1 MTYSSG
7 SLIQATDY
15 NGFAT
20 SVNGVWNTLYGQT
33 SIGAV
38 STGATVSATQWA
50 TLFTSITQTAAHQGT
65 SITALTNPSAGNLIS
80 YVAALSGD
88 ITAITTVANEY
99 NAVSSGAQFTGWTG
113 TASKTSATG
122 SGGASWTITFTNTI
136 TFPSAAAA
144 SFFFNAGG
152 TVKLQLSKTSTGTV
166 ADTEWNNF
174 VNNVCGTI
182 ILSSTGASKTING
195 QTLTGTTLVGGTG
208 TPTILATG
216 TGFAQLTT
224 TPTAIYKQFDSGAA
238 YSSNFLQVNA
248 SIAGAALVLTTIW
261 FDGGDNNPGSTA
273 QISGGSATSGIS
285 FGTAPTSI
293 VTYFPPE
300 TTNLTNVWGTPTVVA
315 SVA

>member
-1 MTYSSG
+1 MTYSTG
-7 SLIQATDY
+7 GVIQATDF
-15 NGFAT
+15 NVLQAST
-20 SVNGVWNTLYGQT
+20 NTVWNAGYGQAAVP
-33 SIGAV
+33 SVSVGAPV
-38 STGATVSATQWA
+38 TAAAWA
-50 TLFTSITQTAAHQGT
+50 TLNSSVASMAAHQGT
-65 SITALTNPSAGNLIS
+65 TITSRTNPVVGQTISVLPNLPAD
-80 YVAALSGD
+80 VAACV
-88 ITAITTVANEY
+88 TNEF
-99 NAVSSGAQFTGWTG
+99 NAATQGTQFTGWTG
-113 TASKTSATG
+113 TASKTSSTG
-122 SGGASWTITFTNTI
+122 AGGASWTITFTNTM

-152 TVKLQLSKTSTGTV
+152 TVNLQFSKTSTGTV

-208 TPTILATG
+208 SPTILATG

-248 SIAGAALVLTTIW
+248 SIAGAALILTTIW

-293 VTYFPPE
+293 ATYFPPE